1 VKFRKSPLPGGLF
14 LFLGDAMINR
24 ERLCYAFT
32 TDGQPCRATAMRG
45 QLQCYAHGPRGQRR
59 AKDLRRAEQLHRHRI
74 PVDIAALARVIQK
87 YGLAKSFPEVME
99 ANARLSA
106 R

>member
-1 VKFRKSPLPGGLF
+1 
-14 LFLGDAMINR
+14 MINP

-32 TDGQPCRATAMRG
+32 TGGQPCRATALRG
-45 QLQCYAHGPRGQRR
+45 QLQCFAHSPRGQRR
-59 AKDLRRAEQLHRHRI
+59 AEELRRVERLRRRRI
-74 PVDIAALARVIQK
+74 PITVATLAQTIQK
-87 YGLAKSFPEVME
+87 YGLTEFFPELME